1 MIEPMPNEAE
11 GLRVRAA
18 RCRDFAREYAS
29 DVGSSLT
36 ELAVELDKRAD
47 RLDAQDEKGGVA
59 TDAAN
64 PRSPGPQAGQ

>member
-1 MIEPMPNEAE
+1 MPNEAE
-11 GLRVRAA
+11 SLRIRAT

-47 RLDAQDEKGGVA
+47 RLDAQDESAGMATGGMVPNNSA
-59 TDAAN
+59 
-64 PRSPGPQAGQ
+64 SQAGQ

>member
-1 MIEPMPNEAE
+1 MTQSPPNEAE
-11 GLRVRAA
+11 SLRNRAA

-47 RLDAQDEKGGVA
+47 RLDAQDEKAGIT
-59 TDAAN
+59 TDGMAPSNSA
-64 PRSPGPQAGQ
+64 PQAEQ